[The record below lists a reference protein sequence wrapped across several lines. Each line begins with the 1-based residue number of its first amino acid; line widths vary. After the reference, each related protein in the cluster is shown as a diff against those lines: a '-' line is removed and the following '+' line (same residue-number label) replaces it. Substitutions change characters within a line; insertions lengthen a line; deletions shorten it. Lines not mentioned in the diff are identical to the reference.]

1 MQGIDSL
8 KLAAKKS
15 PEWSSLLNQI
25 PANNKFHF
33 FTAALNQIENDALN
47 QLKVKF
53 DQDKAP
59 GLDDFDKL

>member
-1 MQGIDSL
+1 MAKMEGIDSL
-8 KLAAKKS
+8 KLAAKKNS
-15 PEWSSLLNQI
+15 EWSTLLNNI

-53 DQDKAP
+53 N
-59 GLDDFDKL
+59 